1 MKEIIAIIRPKRVSA
16 TKNALAALG
25 FPGITVK
32 AVLGRGKQRGIA
44 GEISY
49 EDEPSVSAVGIN
61 AGMQFIPKRFVSIVI
76 DDDMEDSVVKAIVRA
91 NQSGQVG
98 DGKIFVCPIDEA
110 VRVRTGDTG
119 TSALH

>member
-1 MKEIIAIIRPKRVSA
+1 MKEIIAVIRPKKVSA

-25 FPGITVK
+25 FPGITVS

-49 EDEPSVSAVGIN
+49 QVGPEALASGIN
-61 AGMQFIPKRFVSIVI
+61 GGMQFIPKRLIYVVVE
-76 DDDMEDSVVKAIVRA
+76 DDIADSVTQAIVKA

-98 DGKIFVCPIDEA
+98 DGKIFICPVDE
-110 VRVRTGDTG
+110 VIRVRTGDFG
-119 TSALH
+119 NAALR